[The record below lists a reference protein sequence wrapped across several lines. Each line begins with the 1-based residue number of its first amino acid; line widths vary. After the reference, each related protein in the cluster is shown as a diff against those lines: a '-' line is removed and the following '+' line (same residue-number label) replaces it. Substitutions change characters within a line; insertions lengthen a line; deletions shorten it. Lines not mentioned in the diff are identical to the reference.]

1 MKRFFLFLLPLGL
14 VFAFLVSCNPDENQ
28 EQSSEDKV
36 VVTNIVVPSS
46 VETEP
51 GETVTIRLRGKAGIL
66 TSDAVILKNTA
77 GKEFTMPVVSV
88 DDGKTFSFSL
98 ADGVVSDRYSFY
110 IVHGGKNWFCGSID
124 FTVVKRVEIEPK
136 AGMTVYGLISCDG
149 IGVPNVV
156 VSDGIEVTTTDENG
170 VYYLKSNK
178 KYNYVWYSVPGAY
191 EPETMGYDKK
201 PGGILPVIYQRLDGI
216 PGNTQRVDFNM
227 VKAPETDSYTLFILG
242 DIHLANRSNTGDMAQ
257 FRTFATE
264 FNQTVASTPG
274 RRYALTLGDMSWD
287 IYWYELKFGLSNYV
301 KEMDTDVKDI
311 AIYHTMGNHDNDF
324 KMYGDFDKEEDY
336 RDVLAPTFY
345 SYNIG
350 KVHYVVLDDIDY
362 TGVEAS
368 GFDASGKLVAPDNRG
383 KYTENFTTEQLD
395 WLRKDLSYV
404 SKSTPIVLSAHA
416 PVYRPN
422 GVNAFKAGLGTSRGY
437 GKTAQLESVL
447 SGYKVHIFTGHT
459 HKTFNYDR
467 YSTNGIFEHNAGSV
481 CGSWWWSG
489 HYVNGI
495 NLAQDGAPGGYTIL
509 KVNGTDFS
517 WVYKSTGYDP
527 SYQFRAYD
535 MNEVKKVV
543 TNGKYPSRE
552 NWETFANAV
561 QAFPANTVLLNIWN
575 YDPSWKISVT
585 ENGKELTCFQI
596 ETYDP
601 LHIISE
607 SAFRDSFNT
616 SKWIHHFRVYASS
629 PTSTLEIKVTDR
641 FGNVYTETMTRP
653 KNFNAS
659 VYK

>member
-1 MKRFFLFLLPLGL
+1 
-14 VFAFLVSCNPDENQ
+14 
-28 EQSSEDKV
+28 
-36 VVTNIVVPSS
+36 
-46 VETEP
+46 
-51 GETVTIRLRGKAGIL
+51 
-66 TSDAVILKNTA
+66 
-77 GKEFTMPVVSV
+77 
-88 DDGKTFSFSL
+88 
-98 ADGVVSDRYSFY
+98 
-110 IVHGGKNWFCGSID
+110 
-124 FTVVKRVEIEPK
+124 
-136 AGMTVYGLISCDG
+136 
-149 IGVPNVV
+149 
-156 VSDGIEVTTTDENG
+156 
-170 VYYLKSNK
+170 
-178 KYNYVWYSVPGAY
+178 
-191 EPETMGYDKK
+191 
-201 PGGILPVIYQRLDGI
+201 
-216 PGNTQRVDFNM
+216 
-227 VKAPETDSYTLFILG
+227 
-242 DIHLANRSNTGDMAQ
+242 
-257 FRTFATE
+257 
-264 FNQTVASTPG
+264 
-274 RRYALTLGDMSWD
+274 MSWD

-495 NLAQDGAPGGYTIL
+495 NLAPKAKIAEWHYNYGPNPFKL
-509 KVNGTDFS
+509 MVNKREAADIDDI
-517 WVYKSTGYDP
+517 YD
-527 SYQFRAYD
+527 YVCALAMYD
-535 MNEVKKVV
+535 MPDITDLNDPRLLERFKW
-543 TNGKYPSRE
+543 NG
-552 NWETFANAV
+552 
-561 QAFPANTVLLNIWN
+561 
-575 YDPSWKISVT
+575 
-585 ENGKELTCFQI
+585 
-596 ETYDP
+596 
-601 LHIISE
+601 
-607 SAFRDSFNT
+607 
-616 SKWIHHFRVYASS
+616 
-629 PTSTLEIKVTDR
+629 
-641 FGNVYTETMTRP
+641 
-653 KNFNAS
+653 
-659 VYK
+659 